1 MVRSK
6 LTNNYNKNRNYE
18 KWCKYKRQRN
28 LCLNVLRETKKNFYK
43 APDEKQVSDSKI
55 FWKNV
60 KPFFSDKGVN
70 LSKITLVEKNAIVV
84 DEEQIAN
91 IMLYYFLNII

>member
-28 LCLNVLRETKKNFYK
+28 LCLKVLRETKKNFYK

-70 LSKITLVEKNAIVV
+70 LSKIILVEKS
-84 DEEQIAN
+84 
-91 IMLYYFLNII
+91 

>member
-1 MVRSK
+1 MVGSK

-18 KWCKYKRQRN
+18 KWCIYKRQRN
-28 LCLNVLRETKKNFYK
+28 LCLNLLRERKKTFYK
-43 APDEKQVSDSKI
+43 ASDETQVSNSKI

-70 LSKITLVEKNAIVV
+70 LSKIILVEKS
-84 DEEQIAN
+84 
-91 IMLYYFLNII
+91 

>member
-70 LSKITLVEKNAIVV
+70 LSKLILVEKS
-84 DEEQIAN
+84 
-91 IMLYYFLNII
+91 